1 MIPPINFFEHI
12 TTKQVHNNN
21 NGEEMCVE
29 EKKTVKTQRCVTNY
43 N

>member
-21 NGEEMCVE
+21 NGEMCVE
-29 EKKTVKTQRCVTNY
+29 EEKKNCQNSTLCDKL
-43 N
+43 

>member
-29 EKKTVKTQRCVTNY
+29 EKKNCQNSTLCDKL
-43 N
+43 